1 MAQKTE
7 DRNVPEKPG
16 AAHRWKDQ
24 HSVQGL
30 VSVREGMGL
39 WGMGLWGNTE
49 WRDGPV
55 KDGLVGMSLWGN
67 PGVNGG

>member
-30 VSVREGMGL
+30 VSEGGMGL
-39 WGMGLWGNTE
+39 WRNTE

-55 KDGLVGMSLWGN
+55 EDGLVGMSLLGN

>member
-1 MAQKTE
+1 MEGWLGQAGNARPPLRSVSQRCDIHEQNERMDQMAQKTE

-30 VSVREGMGL
+30 VNVREEMGL
-39 WGMGLWGNTE
+39 
-49 WRDGPV
+49 
-55 KDGLVGMSLWGN
+55 
-67 PGVNGG
+67 